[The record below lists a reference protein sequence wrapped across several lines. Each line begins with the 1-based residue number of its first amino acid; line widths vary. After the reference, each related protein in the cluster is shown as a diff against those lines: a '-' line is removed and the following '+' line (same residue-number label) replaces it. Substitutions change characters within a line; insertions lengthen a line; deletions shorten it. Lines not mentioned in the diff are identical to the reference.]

1 MKTIIRDIKDWQQ
14 LLQVAEG
21 GDADAQME
29 VALHYDNGI
38 KAEENVIVS
47 PNAKMAYEWTKR
59 AYENGNLEA
68 AEAYAYH
75 LSNGTNCPKNTGM
88 AIRLYE
94 DAIKAGSSTAAHNLG
109 IEYRDQH
116 KFKKAFSL
124 YKKNDTDFSI
134 GMCYYYGIGVAKNK
148 LKAFRFFKK
157 LLKSDNFLNGY
168 ETNEAN
174 YMIGK
179 MYLEGEVV
187 KQSITKARHHLL
199 LANEDGD
206 HASAEQILWII
217 GFTSSAG
224 LRPSVGPADTRA

>member
-1 MKTIIRDIKDWQQ
+1 MKTIIKDINDWQQ
-14 LLQVAEG
+14 LLQFAEE
-21 GDADAQME
+21 GDADAQLE
-29 VALHYDNGI
+29 VAMHYENGI
-38 KAEENVIVS
+38 SFEDKVIIS
-47 PNAKMAYEWTKR
+47 PNAKMAYDWTKR

-75 LSNGTNCPKNTGM
+75 LTNGIHCAKNTKK
-88 AIRLYE
+88 AIKLYE

-109 IEYRDQH
+109 IEFRDQH
-116 KFKKAFSL
+116 EFKKAFSL
-124 YKKNDTDFSI
+124 YKKDDTDFSI

-148 LKAFRFFKK
+148 SKAFRFFKK
-157 LLKSDNFLNGY
+157 LLKSGDILSGY

-187 KQSITKARHHLL
+187 TQSITKARHHLL

-206 HASAEQILWII
+206 HPSAQQILWVI
-217 GFTSSAG
+217 G
-224 LRPSVGPADTRA
+224 LK